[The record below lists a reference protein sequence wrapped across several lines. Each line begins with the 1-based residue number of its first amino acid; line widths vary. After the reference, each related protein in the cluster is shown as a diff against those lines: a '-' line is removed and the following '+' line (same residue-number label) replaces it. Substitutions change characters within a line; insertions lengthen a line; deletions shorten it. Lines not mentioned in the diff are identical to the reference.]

1 MSSTIHVFF
10 YKKYIHEKN
19 IQGTCF
25 YFDELGRGV
34 DR

>member
-1 MSSTIHVFF
+1 MLVFFF

-25 YFDELGRGV
+25 NSDLLGRGV
-34 DR
+34 DL